1 MTAISR
7 GCLVSSKSDLVIK
20 LSDVPPV
27 VTPLHCWLRVCS
39 DPDRNLTFFT
49 PSEEVWTASCKSD
62 DWAEAGGT
70 ESLALL
76 QAREVVFV
84 ATTARV
90 VERNTPPPGWIEAPP
105 GESGGVG
112 GLLVLAVAGLQVFT
126 AGQLGLSLSGP
137 VLTGVG
143 ALLG

>member
-1 MTAISR
+1 M
-7 GCLVSSKSDLVIK
+7 
-20 LSDVPPV
+20 P
-27 VTPLHCWLRVCS
+27 PLHSWLRVCS

-49 PSEEVWTASCKSD
+49 PSEELWTASCKSD

-76 QAREVVFV
+76 HGLEVVGV
-84 ATTARV
+84 AATAGV
-90 VERNTPPPGWIEAPP
+90 VERNTPPPGWIKAPP

-112 GLLVLAVAGLQVFT
+112 GLLVRAVAGLQVFT

-137 VLTGVG
+137 VLAGVG